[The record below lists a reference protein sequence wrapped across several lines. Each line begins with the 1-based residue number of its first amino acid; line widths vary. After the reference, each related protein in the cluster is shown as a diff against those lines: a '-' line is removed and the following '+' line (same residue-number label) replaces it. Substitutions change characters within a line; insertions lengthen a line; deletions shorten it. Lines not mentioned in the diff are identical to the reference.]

1 MKAENKVLLEAFR
14 LYKWNDCYQLYWTE
28 EMSIHP
34 QTAVSMKFNTKKEA
48 LEFLNDHV

>member
-14 LYKWNDCYQLYWTE
+14 LYRWNNCYQLYWTT
-28 EMSIHP
+28 EMST
-34 QTAVSMKFNTKKEA
+34 QNDTSFVMKFNTKKEA

>member
-14 LYKWNDCYQLYWTE
+14 LYRWNNCYQLYWTK

-34 QTAVSMKFNTKKEA
+34 QTSIKMNFNTKKEA
-48 LEFLNDHV
+48 LEFLKDHV